1 MSEST
6 FDRLKELIVE
16 QIGVHQNEVT
26 PNARLYEDLGVYGDD
41 ATDLL
46 IEYGKRFNVDVSK
59 FMAADY
65 FKGEGIDVIGG
76 LIRLFSGKQSV
87 GRLKTLTVNDLEK
100 GIVAGKLDEDVIAGI
115 NGKLNFQAAEMDFQE
130 TNFMQPTPAPAE
142 WLLLRIIDAQP
153 GWANDYRLERF
164 MAKTDLCV
172 SFYEYLRGLVK
183 KGWLELKDSKAQVKE
198 YDTTPQG
205 KRILAEGY
213 RTADIKDFVITIEP
227 TGFVLNILE
236 IIDAR
241 LSNDAKS

>member
-1 MSEST
+1 M
-6 FDRLKELIVE
+6 
-16 QIGVHQNEVT
+16 
-26 PNARLYEDLGVYGDD
+26 
-41 ATDLL
+41 
-46 IEYGKRFNVDVSK
+46 
-59 FMAADY
+59 
-65 FKGEGIDVIGG
+65 
-76 LIRLFSGKQSV
+76 
-87 GRLKTLTVNDLEK
+87 
-100 GIVAGKLDEDVIAGI
+100 
-115 NGKLNFQAAEMDFQE
+115 
-130 TNFMQPTPAPAE
+130 
-142 WLLLRIIDAQP
+142 
-153 GWANDYRLERF
+153 
-164 MAKTDLCV
+164 CV